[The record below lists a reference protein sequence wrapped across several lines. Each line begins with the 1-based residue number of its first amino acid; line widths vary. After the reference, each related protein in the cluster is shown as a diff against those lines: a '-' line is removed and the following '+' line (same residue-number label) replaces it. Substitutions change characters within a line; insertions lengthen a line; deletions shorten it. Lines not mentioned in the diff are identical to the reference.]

1 MFRRKIYLIFCSI
14 FTAVGIIVQL
24 YIVYLKHKNYDIS
37 KKNRVLLPLHDL
49 NTKKKDL
56 NTQEK
61 DLNTQENKLTN
72 F

>member
-49 NTKKKDL
+49 NTKK
-56 NTQEK
+56 
-61 DLNTQENKLTN
+61 
-72 F
+72 